1 MTSPG
6 NGDMDELVVVYV
18 KDAINSILAGR
29 GDVSYQSP
37 PLPHEEAMT
46 LVRMLLGR
54 GEDFGFADERW
65 ICPIAGG
72 QRTVT
77 LRHVTGVAGA

>member
-1 MTSPG
+1 
-6 NGDMDELVVVYV
+6 
-18 KDAINSILAGR
+18 
-29 GDVSYQSP
+29 
-37 PLPHEEAMT
+37 MT